1 MICEDVVIHSEN
13 FYFSI
18 SLFQK
23 RYQLSK
29 ILFADDIN
37 EFLYPAEL
45 AGMNYSM
52 SNTKYG
58 VNIGVGGYHDK
69 QKILLAK
76 IFSRLTEY
84 KVDEDRFRILKE
96 AYIRGLK
103 NFKMEQPYSHSSYH
117 NNVLLAERIFTKE
130 ELLQSVEAMDHSK
143 IQPFIQE
150 LFGTIHIEC
159 SMFGNLTGMK
169 TVPLFQM

>member
-1 MICEDVVIHSEN
+1 MLLFNQEI
-13 FYFSI
+13 YFSI

-103 NFKMEQPYSHSSYH
+103 NFINMLINRIIKLKLTSFIKSHYADSRDT
-117 NNVLLAERIFTKE
+117 L
-130 ELLQSVEAMDHSK
+130 
-143 IQPFIQE
+143 
-150 LFGTIHIEC
+150 C
-159 SMFGNLTGMK
+159 
-169 TVPLFQM
+169 